1 MNLKIVISTI
11 SDGTMKPIDIDNQ
24 LSVLKSRS
32 NFLLKNNINPSDTTL
47 VKINYD
53 TDDYARYSTLSD
65 TDKGRGV
72 IIESPK
78 ITDALIVT
86 EPNHALILP
95 LADCVGA
102 VIYAKSKNVLMLSHL
117 GRHSLEQSG
126 GLKSIKYLIDKFNI
140 KPADI
145 TVWLS
150 PSAGKEN
157 YPLEFFDGRS
167 LQDVAVEQFIS
178 AGISISNITKSN
190 IDTTIDKKYFS
201 HSQFLKGN
209 RKTDGRFMVAA
220 VITD

>member
-1 MNLKIVISTI
+1 MSLKIVTSAI

-24 LSVLKSRS
+24 LSVLKNRS
-32 NFLLKNNINPSDTTL
+32 NFLIKNNINPSDTTL
-47 VKINYD
+47 VKIDYD
-53 TDDYARYSTLSD
+53 TSDYARYSTLSD

-72 IIESPK
+72 VIESPK
-78 ITDALIVT
+78 IYDALVVT
-86 EPNHALILP
+86 KPNHALILP

-117 GRHSLEQSG
+117 GRHSLEQLG
-126 GLKSIKYLIDKFNI
+126 GAKSINYLINKFNI
-140 KPADI
+140 KSADI

-157 YPLEFFDGRS
+157 YPLEAFDGRS
-167 LQDVAVEQFIS
+167 LQEVAIEQFIS
-178 AGISISNITKSN
+178 AGIPISNITKSD
-190 IDTTIDKKYFS
+190 IDTTFDKNYFS

-209 RKTDGRFMVAA
+209 RKTDGRFMVVA